1 MAQVETQNRSKARSK
16 PEASKP
22 SDQPAQ
28 ASEQSDLS
36 GDDLRRA
43 LDQEILDDFP
53 ELTQEQ
59 LDDFMKGV

>member
-1 MAQVETQNRSKARSK
+1 MAQVEIRNRSKARSK
-16 PEASKP
+16 PGASKT
-22 SDQPAQ
+22 SGQPAQ
-28 ASEQSDLS
+28 ASEQPDLS